1 MQKKCGFIIRVS
13 TERQAQNKEGSL
25 VNQLQRLRAHVE
37 YKSNVCG
44 EDWKE
49 IERYELKAVS
59 GKDSFRTAE
68 FGRLIEDIKA
78 GRVNTVLCTALDRV
92 SRSVRDFL
100 SFFELLA
107 KYNVEFVCLKQNYD
121 TTTSQG
127 KLFITIMMALA
138 EFEREQTSERTRE
151 ACIARAD
158 RGLWT
163 GSQLLG
169 YNIDPAR
176 KGYLIPNEQEKALVN
191 FAFDT
196 YLKCASLIQTA
207 KTLNDHGYRTK
218 QYVSRRNIS
227 YPGKRF
233 CYSSTQQMLTNM
245 AYIGLK
251 EVNKRKRTTEQSKLP
266 ENERYRTVKA
276 VWPAIVEEAKFH
288 ATQELL
294 KKNYNSKHNG
304 HKPLKHSYILNSGLL
319 WCDKCGGEMEGTSAI
334 GRKGVRYYYYVC
346 KNRACRQ
353 KVPAG
358 EIESVVLERMKAL
371 SGSGDMISRMIRAAN
386 ETTCKEMPQLRTQK
400 EALEKELAKVNNTA
414 DKLMNRWAAVAS
426 DSNTAILKEK
436 LDQLAERRKE
446 IENGVGEL
454 AAALEDLE
462 RFSLSDKQVGNV
474 LKNFSDMFE
483 KMKPY
488 QQKEAMHILLHK
500 AVLGEKGIKIAL
512 HGKIPD
518 AGLVL
523 SDASELRTQMPNWL
537 PGLDSNQQPF
547 GYKGPR
553 IASRLGLYHVRSLR
567 ITDSGASPPLARR
580 VLPLGIVSAPSR
592 DRRPGLGSG

>member
-25 VNQLQRLRAHVE
+25 VNQLQRLQAHVE
-37 YKSNVCG
+37 YKTKACG
-44 EDWKE
+44 EDWIE
-49 IERYELKAVS
+49 AERYELKAVS

-68 FGRLIEDIKA
+68 FGRLIEDIKT
-78 GRVNTVLCTALDRV
+78 GRVNTVICTALDRV

-176 KGYLIPNEQEKALVN
+176 KGYLIPNEQEAALVN

-196 YLKCASLIQTA
+196 YLKCGSILTTA
-207 KTLNDHGYRTK
+207 QTLNKHGYRTK
-218 QYVSRRNIS
+218 QYISRRNIS
-227 YPGKRF
+227 YPGRRF
-233 CYSSTQQMLTNM
+233 GYSSTQQMLANL

-251 EVNKRKRTTEQSKLP
+251 EVNKRKRIIEQTKLP

-276 VWPAIVEEAKFH
+276 VWPAIIDEAKFY

-294 KKNYNSKHNG
+294 RKNYNSKHNG
-304 HKPLKHSYILNSGLL
+304 HTPLKHSYILNSGLL
-319 WCDKCGGEMEGTSAI
+319 WCDKCGSEMEGTSAI

-346 KNRACRQ
+346 KNRACRV

-358 EIESVVLERMKAL
+358 EIEGAVLERMKEL
-371 SGSGDMISRMIRAAN
+371 STNETVVSKIVKAAN
-386 ETTCKEMPQLRTQK
+386 DKACKEIPQLKVQK
-400 EALEKELAKVNNTA
+400 AALEKELAKINNVA
-414 DKLMNRWAAVAS
+414 DNIMNKWADVAS
-426 DSNTAILKEK
+426 DSNTGILKEK
-436 LDQLAERRKE
+436 LDKLAERRKE
-446 IENGVGEL
+446 MESGISEMQL
-454 AAALEDLE
+454 ALEDLE
-462 RFSLSDKQVGNV
+462 RNSLSAEKVGKA
-474 LKNFSDMFE
+474 LQNFSVVFATL
-483 KMKPY
+483 KPY
-488 QQKEAMHILLHK
+488 QQKELMNILLHR
-500 AVLGEKGIKIAL
+500 AIIGEKSIKIAL
-512 HGKIPD
+512 HGKLPN
-518 AGLVL
+518 AGLGL
-523 SDASELRTQMPNWL
+523 SDASELRTQTPNWL
-537 PGLDSNQQPF
+537 PRQDSN
-547 GYKGPR
+547 
-553 IASRLGLYHVRSLR
+553 L
-567 ITDSGASPPLARR
+567 
-580 VLPLGIVSAPSR
+580 
-592 DRRPGLGSG
+592 

>member
-37 YKSNVCG
+37 YKTTACG

-49 IERYELKAVS
+49 VERYELKAVS

-163 GSQLLG
+163 GSQLIG

-196 YLKCASLIQTA
+196 YLKCGSLIQTYR
-207 KTLNDHGYRTK
+207 TLNEHGYHTK

-227 YPGKRF
+227 YPGRRF
-233 CYSSTQQMLTNM
+233 CYTSTQQMLTNL

-251 EVNKRKRTTEQSKLP
+251 EVNKRKRIQDQSKLT

-276 VWPAIVEEAKFH
+276 VWPAIVDEAKFY
-288 ATQELL
+288 ATQELI
-294 KKNYNSKHNG
+294 KKNHKTRHNG
-304 HKPLKHSYILNSGLL
+304 TVPLKHSYILNSGLL
-319 WCDKCGGEMEGTSAI
+319 WCEKCGSQMEGSSSI
-334 GRKGVRYYYYVC
+334 GRSNIRYYYYVC
-346 KNRACRQ
+346 KNRACRS
-353 KVPAG
+353 KISAG
-358 EIESVVLERMKAL
+358 EIEATVLERVKILARNEQIV
-371 SGSGDMISRMIRAAN
+371 SQIVKAAN
-386 ETTCKEMPQLRTQK
+386 AQTYKELPQLETQK
-400 EALEKELAKVNNTA
+400 AALEKELRKVKNTA
-414 DKLMNRWAAVAS
+414 DNLMSKWASVAS
-426 DSNTAILKEK
+426 DSNTAFLKEK
-436 LDQLAERRKE
+436 LDKLAARRKD
-446 IENGVGEL
+446 IETGISEL
-454 AAALEDLE
+454 EFVLEDLG
-462 RFSLSDKQVGNV
+462 RHTLNHDKIGKV
-474 LKNFSDMFE
+474 LQNFSEVFAQ
-483 KMKPY
+483 MKPY
-488 QQKEAMHILLHK
+488 QQKELMSLVLHK
-500 AVLGEKGIKIAL
+500 VMLGEKGIKIAL

-523 SDASELRTQMPNWL
+523 SDAPELRTQMPNWL
-537 PGLDSNQQPF
+537 PEQ
-547 GYKGPR
+547 Y
-553 IASRLGLYHVRSLR
+553 
-567 ITDSGASPPLARR
+567 
-580 VLPLGIVSAPSR
+580 
-592 DRRPGLGSG
+592 DR